1 MNDKEKLQKLKE
13 NYDNIEIPEKL
24 DDIVN
29 QAINNKK
36 SANKRNIIKNLGI
49 VAASLVVFIGSV
61 NISPVFA
68 NTLVD
73 IPVIGNIVKVVNF
86 SDYNF
91 NKNGFDVS
99 VKVPKIEGLKNKK
112 LENELN
118 QELQKEGKSL
128 YNDYVNEIKE
138 LQEGNIQGRGIGK
151 SWYEIKTDN
160 EDILSLVIF
169 NYQAQGSTNTT
180 RKFYNIN
187 KKNEIA
193 ITFKSMYKDK
203 DYINIISENIK
214 SQMKEQM
221 KKDSDKYY
229 WVDSDMA
236 EADFKAIKEDQGFY
250 INENN
255 ELVICFD
262 KYEVAPGYMGL
273 VEFVIP
279 QETLKPIIK

>member
-13 NYDNIEIPEKL
+13 NYINIEIPDKL

-36 SANKRNIIKNLGI
+36 SGNKRNIIKNLGI
-49 VAASLVVFIGSV
+49 VAASLVVFISSV

-68 NTLVD
+68 NTLED

-86 SDYNF
+86 SNYKF

-99 VKVPKIEGLKNKK
+99 IKVPKVEGLKNKK

-118 QELQKEGKSL
+118 EELQKEGKSL
-128 YNDYVNEIKE
+128 YSDYVNEVKE
-138 LQEGNIQGRGIGK
+138 LKEGNIQGRKIGE
-151 SWYEIKTDN
+151 SWYEVKTDN
-160 EDILSLVIF
+160 DDILSLVIF

-180 RKFYNIN
+180 RKFYNID
-187 KKNEIA
+187 KKNETA
-193 ITFKSMYKDK
+193 MTLKSMYKDK
-203 DYINIISENIK
+203 DYISIISENIK

-221 KKDSDKYY
+221 EKDPDKYY
-229 WVDSDMA
+229 WVDSDMP
-236 EADFKAIKEDQGFY
+236 EMDFKAINEDQGFY
-250 INENN
+250 INQNN

-279 QETLKPIIK
+279 QEILKPIIK

>member
-1 MNDKEKLQKLKE
+1 M
-13 NYDNIEIPEKL
+13 
-24 DDIVN
+24 
-29 QAINNKK
+29 
-36 SANKRNIIKNLGI
+36 
-49 VAASLVVFIGSV
+49 AASLVVFISSV

-68 NTLVD
+68 NKLED
-73 IPVIGNIVKVVNF
+73 IPVIGSIVKVVNF
-86 SDYNF
+86 SNYNF

-99 VKVPKIEGLKNKK
+99 VKVPKVEGLKNKK

-118 QELQKEGKSL
+118 EELQKEGKSL
-128 YNDYVNEIKE
+128 YNDYVNEVKE
-138 LQEGNIQGRGIGK
+138 LQEGNIQGRKVGE

-160 EDILSLVIF
+160 DDILSLVIF

-187 KKNEIA
+187 KKNETA
-193 ITFKSMYKDK
+193 MTLKSMYKDK
-203 DYINIISENIK
+203 DYISIISKNIK

-221 KKDSDKYY
+221 EKDPDKYY
-229 WVDSDMA
+229 WVDSDMP
-236 EADFKAIKEDQGFY
+236 EMDFKAINKDQGFY
-250 INENN
+250 INQNN

-279 QETLKPIIK
+279 QEILKPIIK

>member
-13 NYDNIEIPEKL
+13 NYINIEIPDKL

-49 VAASLVVFIGSV
+49 VAASLVVFISSV

-68 NTLVD
+68 NTLED
-73 IPVIGNIVKVVNF
+73 IPVIGSIVKVVNF
-86 SDYNF
+86 SNYNF

-99 VKVPKIEGLKNKK
+99 VKVPKVEGLKNKK

-118 QELQKEGKSL
+118 EELQKEGKSL
-128 YNDYVNEIKE
+128 YNDYVNEVKE
-138 LQEGNIQGRGIGK
+138 LQEGNIQGRKIGE

-160 EDILSLVIF
+160 DDILSLVTF

-180 RKFYNIN
+180 RKFYNID
-187 KKNEIA
+187 KKNETA
-193 ITFKSMYKDK
+193 MTLKSMYKDK
-203 DYINIISENIK
+203 DYISIISENIK

-221 KKDSDKYY
+221 EKDPDKYY
-229 WVDSDMA
+229 WVDSDMP
-236 EADFKAIKEDQGFY
+236 EIDFKAINEDQGFY
-250 INENN
+250 INQNN

-279 QETLKPIIK
+279 QEILKPIIK

>member
-13 NYDNIEIPEKL
+13 NYINIEIPDKL

-49 VAASLVVFIGSV
+49 VAASLVVFISSV

-68 NTLVD
+68 NTLED
-73 IPVIGNIVKVVNF
+73 IPVIGSIVKVVNF
-86 SDYNF
+86 SNYNF

-99 VKVPKIEGLKNKK
+99 VKVPKVEGLKNKK

-118 QELQKEGKSL
+118 EELQKEGKSL
-128 YNDYVNEIKE
+128 YNDYVNEVKE
-138 LQEGNIQGRGIGK
+138 LQEGNIQGRKIGE

-160 EDILSLVIF
+160 DDILSLVIF

-187 KKNEIA
+187 KKNETA
-193 ITFKSMYKDK
+193 MTLKSMYKDK
-203 DYINIISENIK
+203 DYISIISENIK

-221 KKDSDKYY
+221 EKDPDKYY
-229 WVDSDMA
+229 WVDSDMP
-236 EADFKAIKEDQGFY
+236 EMDFKAINEDQGFY
-250 INENN
+250 INQNN

-279 QETLKPIIK
+279 QEILKPIIK

>member
-86 SDYNF
+86 SNYNF
-91 NKNGFDVS
+91 DKNGFDVS
-99 VKVPKIEGLKNKK
+99 VKVPKVEGLKDKK

-118 QELQKEGKSL
+118 EELQKEGKSL
-128 YNDYVNEIKE
+128 YDDYVNAVKE
-138 LQEGNIQGRGIGK
+138 LENDNIQGRKIGE
-151 SWYEIKTDN
+151 SWYEVKTDN
-160 EDILSLVIF
+160 DYILSLVVF
-169 NYQAQGSTNTT
+169 NYQAQGSTITT

-187 KKNEIA
+187 KKNEAA
-193 ITFKSMYKDK
+193 ITLKSMYNDK

>member
-13 NYDNIEIPEKL
+13 NYMNIEIPDKL

-36 SANKRNIIKNLGI
+36 SANKINIVKNLGI
-49 VAASLVVFIGSV
+49 LAASLVVFIGSV
-61 NISPVFA
+61 NISHVFA
-68 NTLVD
+68 NTLED
-73 IPVIGNIVKVVNF
+73 IPVIGNIVKVVNL
-86 SDYNF
+86 SNYNF

-99 VKVPKIEGLKNKK
+99 VRVPKVEGLKNKK
-112 LENELN
+112 LEKEINE
-118 QELQKEGKSL
+118 ELQKEGKSL
-128 YNDYVNEIKE
+128 YNEYINEIKE
-138 LQEGNIQGRGIGK
+138 LQEGNIQGRKVGE
-151 SWYEIKTDN
+151 SWYEVKTDN
-160 EDILSLVIF
+160 DDILSLVVF

-187 KKNEIA
+187 KKTETA
-193 ITFKSMYKDK
+193 ITLKSMYKDI

-221 KKDSDKYY
+221 KNDPDKYY
-229 WVDSDMA
+229 WVDSDMT
-236 EADFKAIKEDQGFY
+236 EMDFKAIKEDQGFY
-250 INENN
+250 INEKN

-262 KYEVAPGYMGL
+262 KYEVAPGYMSL

-279 QETLKPIIK
+279 KEVLKPIIK

>member
-1 MNDKEKLQKLKE
+1 MNDKEKLQKLQE
-13 NYDNIEIPEKL
+13 NYTNIEIPEKL

-36 SANKRNIIKNLGI
+36 SANKRNIIKKLGI

-68 NTLVD
+68 NTLID

-86 SDYNF
+86 SNYNF
-91 NKNGFDVS
+91 DKNGFDVS
-99 VKVPKIEGLKNKK
+99 VKVPKVEGLKDKK

-118 QELQKEGKSL
+118 EELQKEGKSL
-128 YNDYVNEIKE
+128 YDDYVNEIKE
-138 LQEGNIQGRGIGK
+138 LQEGNIQGREIGK
-151 SWYEIKTDN
+151 SWYEVKTDN
-160 EDILSLVIF
+160 DYILSLVIF
-169 NYQAQGSTNTT
+169 NYQAQGSTSTT

-187 KKNEIA
+187 KKNETA
-193 ITFKSMYKDK
+193 LTLKSMYKDK

-229 WVDSDMA
+229 WIDSDMP

-250 INENN
+250 INKNN

-273 VEFVIP
+273 VEFIIP
-279 QETLKPIIK
+279 QEILKPIIK

>member
-1 MNDKEKLQKLKE
+1 MKDNEKLQKLKE
-13 NYDNIEIPEKL
+13 NYMNIEIPDKI

-36 SANKRNIIKNLGI
+36 SANKKNIIKTLGI

-68 NTLVD
+68 DTLED

-86 SDYNF
+86 SNYNF

-99 VKVPKIEGLKNKK
+99 IKVPKVEGLKNKK

-118 QELQKEGKSL
+118 EELQKEGKSL
-128 YNDYVNEIKE
+128 YNDYVNEVKE
-138 LQEGNIQGRGIGK
+138 LQKGNIQGRKVGE
-151 SWYEIKTDN
+151 SWYEVKTDN
-160 EDILSLVIF
+160 DDILSLVIF

-187 KKNEIA
+187 KKNETA
-193 ITFKSMYKDK
+193 ITLKSMYKDK
-203 DYINIISENIK
+203 DYISIISENIK

-221 KKDSDKYY
+221 KTDPDKYY
-229 WVDSDMA
+229 WVDSDIPEM
-236 EADFKAIKEDQGFY
+236 DFKAIKEDQGFY

-279 QETLKPIIK
+279 QEILKLIIK